1 MCSVDKRLDL
11 GEGIAVRVLLVVA
24 AFAVLY
30 GCGKER
36 LPVENHEQAVA
47 AEGPTPASE
56 PKPVPDQSSQ
66 GATLQSYFD
75 RMSILLLDE
84 GLDGAFEG
92 GAKGDREVRT
102 LARARTLAALEELDP
117 AHKGQVM
124 RFLVDASLV
133 QGAPGEEP
141 VISLIG
147 ANLEG
152 VDLTYSTRGD
162 TRPYAS
168 APVPDLSSADLT
180 YADLSGADL
189 SGADLSGIVML
200 GTRLVGADLRG
211 ANLDGTVLNDANLSG
226 ANLSGVTGKS
236 AEQLE
241 GQSSSLKGAIMPD
254 GRKYEE
260 WLEDEGS
267 GAEE

>member
-1 MCSVDKRLDL
+1 
-11 GEGIAVRVLLVVA
+11 
-24 AFAVLY
+24 
-30 GCGKER
+30 
-36 LPVENHEQAVA
+36 
-47 AEGPTPASE
+47 
-56 PKPVPDQSSQ
+56 
-66 GATLQSYFD
+66 
-75 RMSILLLDE
+75 
-84 GLDGAFEG
+84 
-92 GAKGDREVRT
+92 
-102 LARARTLAALEELDP
+102 LARTRTLAALEELDP

-152 VDLTYSTRGD
+152 VDLTYPTPGD

>member
-24 AFAVLY
+24 AFVAVLY
-30 GCGKER
+30 GCGKES
-36 LPVENHEQAVA
+36 LPVEKQEQAVA
-47 AEGPTPASE
+47 AEGSTPASE
-56 PKPVPDQSSQ
+56 PKPVLDHSSQ
-66 GATLQSYFD
+66 GALLQSYFD

-84 GLDGAFEG
+84 GLDGASEG

-117 AHKGQVM
+117 THKGQVM

-147 ANLEG
+147 ADLSG
-152 VDLTYSTRGD
+152 VDLTYSAPGD
-162 TRPYAS
+162 TQPHAS
-168 APVPDLSSADLT
+168 APVPDLSRADLT

-189 SGADLSGIVML
+189 SGIVMV
-200 GTRLVGADLRG
+200 GTRLVGADLGG
-211 ANLDGTVLNDANLSG
+211 ANLDGTALNDANLSG
-226 ANLSGVTGKS
+226 ADLSGVTGKS

-254 GRKYEE
+254 GTKYEE
-260 WLEDEGS
+260 
-267 GAEE
+267 

>member
-30 GCGKER
+30 GCGKES
-36 LPVENHEQAVA
+36 LPVEKQEQAVA
-47 AEGPTPASE
+47 EEGSTPASE
-56 PKPVPDQSSQ
+56 PKPVPDHSSQ

-75 RMSILLLDE
+75 RMSFLLLDE
-84 GLDGAFEG
+84 GLDGASEG

-102 LARARTLAALEELDP
+102 LARARTLAALEELAP
-117 AHKGQVM
+117 THKGQVM
-124 RFLVDASLV
+124 LFLVDASLV

-152 VDLTYSTRGD
+152 VDLTYSTPDD

-168 APVPDLSSADLT
+168 APVADLSSADLT

-189 SGADLSGIVML
+189 RGIVMHS
-200 GTRLVGADLRG
+200 TRLVGADLRG
-211 ANLDGTVLNDANLSG
+211 AQLDGTVLNDANLSG

-260 WLEDEGS
+260 
-267 GAEE
+267 

>member
-1 MCSVDKRLDL
+1 MA
-11 GEGIAVRVLLVVA
+11 IRVLLVVA
-24 AFAVLY
+24 ACAVLY

-36 LPVENHEQAVA
+36 LPVQKQEQAVA
-47 AEGPTPASE
+47 AQRSAPASE
-56 PKPVPDQSSQ
+56 RKPVPDQLSQ
-66 GATLQSYFD
+66 EATLQAYLD
-75 RMSILLLDE
+75 RMGMLLLEE

-92 GAKGDREVRT
+92 GNKGDREVRT
-102 LARARTLAALEELDP
+102 LARARTLAALEGLDP
-117 AHKGQVM
+117 VHKGQVM
-124 RFLVDASLV
+124 RFLVDAGLV

-147 ANLEG
+147 ADLEG
-152 VDLTYSTRGD
+152 VDLTYSTPGD
-162 TRPYAS
+162 ARPYAS

-180 YADLSGADL
+180 YSDLSGAN
-189 SGADLSGIVML
+189 LSGIVML

-211 ANLDGTVLNDANLSG
+211 ANLEGTVLNDANLSG
-226 ANLSGVTGKS
+226 ANLSGATGKS

-254 GRKYEE
+254 GSKYED
-260 WLEDEGS
+260 WLKDEGS

>member
-1 MCSVDKRLDL
+1 MS
-11 GEGIAVRVLLVVA
+11 VRVLLVVA
-24 AFAVLY
+24 AFVAVLC
-30 GCGKER
+30 GCAQESQ
-36 LPVENHEQAVA
+36 PVEKREQAVA
-47 AEGPTPASE
+47 AEGSTPASE

-66 GATLQSYFD
+66 GATLQAYFD

-84 GLDGAFEG
+84 GLDGASEG

-117 AHKGQVM
+117 THKGQVM

-133 QGAPGEEP
+133 QGAPGENP

-152 VDLTYSTRGD
+152 VDLTYSTPGD
-162 TRPYAS
+162 TRPYSS
-168 APVPDLSSADLT
+168 APVADLSSADLT
-180 YADLSGADL
+180 YSDL

-211 ANLDGTVLNDANLSG
+211 AQLDGTVLNDANLSG

-254 GRKYEE
+254 GRKYED
-260 WLEDEGS
+260 WLKDERS
-267 GAEE
+267 GAED